1 MFNIAISNKAAGN
14 EAADLIQLMFC
25 DISQNF
31 VGRAFGNGKS
41 VVWRWNFVIRDFS
54 EMGHVYGS
62 IKPVYFFQIMSC

>member
-1 MFNIAISNKAAGN
+1 MMFNIAISNKAAGN

-41 VVWRWNFVIRDFS
+41 VVWR
-54 EMGHVYGS
+54 
-62 IKPVYFFQIMSC
+62 